1 MSPVYSRSYKPVCD
15 ASSLD
20 TVYYT
25 LRVLLIH
32 QTTKSKKRMPITPR
46 ARLIN
51 QIANP
56 TSANPMNRNIALNIS
71 ITSILLNFLILLLYP
86 CCSQELLSLLQNHTP
101 IYVSPGLDFIQPK
114 TLIASI
120 FADKSRIG
128 NKLETGITFV

>member
-1 MSPVYSRSYKPVCD
+1 MSPDYSHSYKPICD
-15 ASSLD
+15 ASPLD

-71 ITSILLNFLILLLYP
+71 ITSILLNFLILLY
-86 CCSQELLSLLQNHTP
+86 CDR
-101 IYVSPGLDFIQPK
+101 YG
-114 TLIASI
+114 
-120 FADKSRIG
+120 
-128 NKLETGITFV
+128 